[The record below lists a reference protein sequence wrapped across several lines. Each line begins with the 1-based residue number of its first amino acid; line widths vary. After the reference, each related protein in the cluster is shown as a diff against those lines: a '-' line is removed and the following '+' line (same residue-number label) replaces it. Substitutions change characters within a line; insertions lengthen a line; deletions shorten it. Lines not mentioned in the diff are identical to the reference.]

1 MVVGLSPDVNSA
13 HDKEVA
19 NSSIKKILNTNNQ
32 QKRDHRRTHSKNKIE
47 VIYIS
52 IH

>member
-13 HDKEVA
+13 HDKEVV
-19 NSSIKKILNTNNQ
+19 NSSIKKILNTNKQ
-32 QKRDHRRTHSKNKIE
+32 QKRDHRTHSKNKIE
-47 VIYIS
+47 VIYIN